1 MNSMPSDAM
10 NFIVEMICSACS
22 AGDCKYHQR
31 KILAKDSITGL
42 EIEARCA
49 CKNHE
54 VNSKIG

>member
-1 MNSMPSDAM
+1 MPSDAM